1 MPALVSCGDYTVRCD
16 EEDSEAV
23 THVGQK
29 RAVIINSVC
38 RTEEGQGVGI
48 MTTDCVLL

>member
-1 MPALVSCGDYTVRCD
+1 MPALVGCGDYTVRCD

-29 RAVIINSVC
+29 
-38 RTEEGQGVGI
+38 EGR
-48 MTTDCVLL
+48 DYR

>member
-38 RTEEGQGVGI
+38 RTEEGQHECQ
-48 MTTDCVLL
+48 DHSSSKK

>member
-1 MPALVSCGDYTVRCD
+1 MPTLVGCGDYTVCCD

-29 RAVIINSVC
+29 
-38 RTEEGQGVGI
+38 EGHDHQ
-48 MTTDCVLL
+48 